1 MANNWREADRSY
13 STMMKFFLSILL
25 IMSVIFSS
33 DNLVKEISVDW
44 IHSEKT
50 KQISAV
56 HKFEWLD
63 NNTAIL
69 FDLSLPKSERNF
81 LKLDPNNPEK
91 ITPLVNKKT
100 VLRNFNKL
108 LEKDQKIQFIKWP
121 ISFDKNGRKA
131 VYIIEDDIFILEL
144 KNSKVKRITNSN
156 SVEKSPRFSPDG
168 SKLAFIRDNDLFI
181 YDFTSKREKQITHDG
196 SETILNGTLSW
207 VYWEEIFGRQDIGF
221 WWSNDSKAISFL
233 QTDESLVSKMYF
245 LNHRPVESKLIT
257 QRYPKAG
264 TDNPKVRLGIF
275 EISNPIIKWA
285 KLEEYEYICRVKWH
299 IDNKRISVQTMDRS
313 QTELILSY
321 IDRKTG
327 KNYESIIQ
335 ERDDG
340 WVNINDDL
348 YFLNSNNFLWQSERD
363 GYAHIYR
370 FNDKGELINQVTK
383 GNWALRSSGGPFWL
397 RRSVVHVDQSNQQ
410 IYFTALKESS
420 IERHLYKINFNGDG
434 LKRISERK
442 GVHKVSFSPNGKY
455 YFDKYSNISEMPS
468 LTLYDKNGN
477 RIRII
482 NEPNM
487 DIIKNKNIKMP
498 ELFTIPTSDGF
509 QMPAQILKPIN
520 FDPNKRYPL
529 IFHIYGG
536 PSAPTVFN
544 QWQGSSLYYDN
555 ILLNKGFLI
564 LKFDHRSA
572 SAISKTLENR
582 LTMMMSGPR
591 ELSDISDGIE
601 WLKSQSYIDSTR
613 LGIWGWSGGGS
624 FTLNAMTNTKY
635 FKAGISGA
643 PVTDWHYYDT
653 KWTEFAMKKP
663 EDNFNGYE
671 QTSFVKS
678 AKNLHGRLLLI
689 HGTYDD
695 NVHPQNS
702 WNFIDELIN
711 EDIMFDMMFYPM
723 RKHGFSDTPAK
734 IHRQNTMIKFWEEN
748 L

>member
-1 MANNWREADRSY
+1 MIKK
-13 STMMKFFLSILL
+13 TLSILL
-25 IMSVIFSS
+25 LMSLIISS
-33 DNLVKEISVDW
+33 DNLVEEISVDW
-44 IHSEKT
+44 IHSEAT

-81 LKLDPNNPEK
+81 LKLDPKNPEK
-91 ITPLVNKKT
+91 LTPLVNKKK
-100 VLRNFNKL
+100 VLKNFNKIL
-108 LEKDQKIQFIKWP
+108 KKDQKIQYLNWP

-131 VYIIEDDIFILEL
+131 VYIIEEDIFILEL
-144 KNSKVKRITNSN
+144 KNSKVKRITSSN

-181 YDFTSKREKQITHDG
+181 YDFKNKREKQITHDG

-221 WWSNDSKAISFL
+221 WWSNDSKAISFI

-245 LNHRPVESKLIT
+245 LNHRPVESELIT

-275 EISNPIIKWA
+275 EISNPRIKWA
-285 KLEEYEYICRVKWH
+285 ELEEYEYICRVKWH

-321 IDRKTG
+321 VDRKTG
-327 KNYESIIQ
+327 KNYESIIE

-348 YFLNSNNFLWQSERD
+348 YFLDSNNFLWQSERD

-370 FNDKGELINQVTK
+370 FNDEGELINQVTK

-410 IYFTALKESS
+410 IYFTALKRSS

-434 LKRISERK
+434 LKRISEKK

-477 RIRII
+477 RIRKL
-482 NEPNM
+482 NEPRM
-487 DIIKNKNIKMP
+487 DIVKNKNIRIP

-520 FDPNKRYPL
+520 FDPNKRYPI

-564 LKFDHRSA
+564 LRFDHRSA

-591 ELSDISDGIE
+591 ELLDISDGIE
-601 WLKSQSYIDSTR
+601 WLKSQTYIDSTR

-653 KWTEFAMKKP
+653 KWAEFAMKKP
-663 EDNFNGYE
+663 EDNLEGYE
-671 QTSFVKS
+671 QTSFVKR

-711 EDIMFDMMFYPM
+711 ENIMFDMMFYPM

>member
-1 MANNWREADRSY
+1 MIKK
-13 STMMKFFLSILL
+13 TLSILL
-25 IMSVIFSS
+25 LMSLIISS
-33 DNLVKEISVDW
+33 DNLVEEISVDW
-44 IHSEKT
+44 IHSEAT

-56 HKFEWLD
+56 HKFVWLD

-81 LKLDPNNPEK
+81 LKLDPKNPAK
-91 ITPLVNKKT
+91 LTPLVNKKK
-100 VLRNFNKL
+100 VLKNFNKIL
-108 LEKDQKIQFIKWP
+108 KKDQKIQYLSWP

-131 VYIIEDDIFILEL
+131 VYIIEEDIFILEL
-144 KNSKVKRITNSN
+144 KNSKVKRITSSN
-156 SVEKSPRFSPDG
+156 SVEKSPRFSPDC

-181 YDFTSKREKQITHDG
+181 YDFKNKREKQITHDG

-245 LNHRPVESKLIT
+245 LNHRPVESELIT

-264 TDNPKVRLGIF
+264 TDNPEVRLGIF
-275 EISNPIIKWA
+275 EISNPRIKWA
-285 KLEEYEYICRVKWH
+285 KLEDYEYICRVKWH
-299 IDNKRISVQTMDRS
+299 NDNKRISVQTMDRS

-321 IDRKTG
+321 VDRKTG
-327 KNYESIIQ
+327 KNYESIIK

-348 YFLNSNNFLWQSERD
+348 YFLDSNNFLWQSERD

-370 FNDKGELINQVTK
+370 FNNEGELINQVTK

-420 IERHLYKINFNGDG
+420 IERHLYKVNFNGNG
-434 LKRISERK
+434 LKRISKRK
-442 GVHKVSFSPNGKY
+442 GVHKISFSPNGKY

-468 LTLYDKNGN
+468 LTLHDKNGN
-477 RIRII
+477 RIHIL
-482 NEPNM
+482 NEPSM
-487 DIIKNKNIKMP
+487 DIINNKNIKMP

-564 LKFDHRSA
+564 LRFDHRSA

-601 WLKSQSYIDSTR
+601 WLKSQPYIDSTR

-653 KWTEFAMKKP
+653 KWAEFAMKKP
-663 EDNFNGYE
+663 QDNSKGYE

-678 AKNLHGRLLLI
+678 AKNLHGKLLLI

-711 EDIMFDMMFYPM
+711 ENIMFDMMFYPM

>member
-1 MANNWREADRSY
+1 MN
-13 STMMKFFLSILL
+13 KLFFFLFSLVSL
-25 IMSVIFSS
+25 IISS
-33 DNLVKEISVDW
+33 DNLVEEISVDW

-69 FDLSLPKSERNF
+69 FDLSLPKSDRNF
-81 LKLDPNNPEK
+81 LKLDPKNPEK
-91 ITPLVNKKT
+91 LVPLVSKEK
-100 VLRNFNKL
+100 VLKNFNKI
-108 LEKDQKIQFIKWP
+108 LEKDQKIRYLNWP
-121 ISFDKNGRKA
+121 ITFDKNGRKA
-131 VYIIEDDIFILEL
+131 VYIIENDIFILEM
-144 KNSKVKRITNSN
+144 KNAKVKRITSSN
-156 SVEKSPRFSPDG
+156 SAEKSPRFSPDG
-168 SKLAFIRDNDLFI
+168 SKLAFVRDNDLFI
-181 YDFTSKREKQITHDG
+181 YDFKDKREKQITHDG

-264 TDNPKVRLGIF
+264 TNNPKVRLGIF
-275 EISNPIIKWA
+275 EISNPRIKWA
-285 KLEEYEYICRVKWH
+285 KLKEYEYICRVKWH
-299 IDNKRISVQTMDRS
+299 IDNEKISVQTMNRS

-335 ERDDG
+335 EKDSG

-348 YFLNSNNFLWQSERD
+348 YFLDSTNILWQSERD

-370 FNDKGELINQVTK
+370 FNGEGKLINQVTK

-397 RRSVVHVDQSNQQ
+397 RRSVMHVDQSNQK
-410 IYFTALKESS
+410 IYFTALKKSS
-420 IERHLYKINFNGDG
+420 IERHLYRINFNGRE
-434 LKRISERK
+434 LKRISDRD
-442 GVHKVSFSPNGKY
+442 GVHKISFSPNGEY
-455 YFDKYSNISEMPS
+455 YIDKYSNISEMPA
-468 LTLYDKNGN
+468 LTLNDKNGN
-477 RIRII
+477 RIRIL

-487 DIIKNKNIKMP
+487 DIIEHKNIRVP
-498 ELFTIPTSDGF
+498 ELFNIPTSDGF
-509 QMPAQILKPIN
+509 QMPAQILKPID
-520 FDPNKRYPL
+520 FDSNKRYPI

-564 LKFDHRSA
+564 LRFDHRSA
-572 SAISKTLENR
+572 SAVSKKLENR

-591 ELSDISDGIE
+591 ELTDISDGIE
-601 WLKSQSYIDSTR
+601 WLQSQTYVDSTR

-624 FTLNAMTNTKY
+624 FTLNAMTNTGY

-653 KWTEFAMKKP
+653 KWAEFAMKKP
-663 EDNFNGYE
+663 QDNLKGYE

-711 EDIMFDMMFYPM
+711 ENIMFDMMFYPM

-734 IHRQNTMIKFWEEN
+734 IHRQNTMIKFWIEN